1 MKPFD
6 GLAQPDIAGELGCMC
21 AEVHPRAGNI
31 CKGCRAKEVG
41 RNCWEMTVSP
51 CCDRPRDACKTC
63 LVYANAMKGL
73 SSRERV
79 CIMLDGGTIL
89 DGEVTVRQNQRV
101 SDLFNDP
108 SLDYVAVT
116 GVRVS
121 YPASAGRPDD
131 LREAVLVSK
140 RAAVLITPLG
150 SAATCEEPLDVPEQ
164 QTKAG

>member
-6 GLAQPDIAGELGCMC
+6 GLAQPDIAGEPGCMC
-21 AEVHPRAGNI
+21 AQVHPRAGNA
-31 CKGCRAKEVG
+31 CSGCRAKEVG

-63 LVYANAMKGL
+63 LVYANAMRGL
-73 SSRERV
+73 CSRECV
-79 CIMLDGGTIL
+79 CIMLDDGTIL
-89 DGEVTVRQNQRV
+89 DGEVTVRHNQRV
-101 SDLFNDP
+101 SDLLNDP

-121 YPASAGRPDD
+121 YPASAGRSDD
-131 LREAVLVSK
+131 RRDFVLVSK

-150 SAATCEEPLDVPEQ
+150 SAATRDKPLDAPEPQ
-164 QTKAG
+164 KKTG